1 MPPFEKNDKIE
12 GTESGFA
19 VCQIQS
25 LDMEDI
31 LGVLGSLSDLRREL
45 EVLRKVSQDQE
56 TKFRHCQHGVICV
69 F

>member
-1 MPPFEKNDKIE
+1 
-12 GTESGFA
+12 
-19 VCQIQS
+19 
-25 LDMEDI
+25 MEDI